1 MIHTHSLGRAARYFP
16 ERTAQVTIPKF
27 SPQNFCETV
36 QRERVTGTVLVP
48 TMINLLLQ
56 YPELKK
62 YDLTSL
68 ERMGYGG
75 SPMPPELIQRTREML
90 PNLKSVGLYE
100 TGFLT

>member
-1 MIHTHSLGRAARYFP
+1 MFHIVDFQLLFAAPAFGIR
-16 ERTAQVTIPKF
+16 QVTIPKF

-36 QRERVTGTVLVP
+36 QRERVSGTVLVP

-75 SPMPPELIQRTREML
+75 CPLPPEVMPAARERL
-90 PNLKSVGLYE
+90 PHLKHVPTHEL
-100 TGFLT
+100 